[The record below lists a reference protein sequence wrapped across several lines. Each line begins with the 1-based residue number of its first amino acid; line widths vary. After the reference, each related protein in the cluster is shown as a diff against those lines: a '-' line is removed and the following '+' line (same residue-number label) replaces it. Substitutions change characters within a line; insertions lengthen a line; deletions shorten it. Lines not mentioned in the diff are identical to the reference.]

1 MPKSL
6 RRPVLLR
13 QSERGLID
21 PSKSKYALFILL
33 LIFLVAGMGCNALG
47 RPPTPNPESAPRLSD
62 DLRVQLGPRP
72 FYLIDRL
79 RPGPLREKLESCS
92 EGPFRRSRFS
102 IGHRGAPLQFPEH
115 TRESYLAAA
124 RMGAGVIECDVA
136 FTSDRELVC
145 RHSQCDLAT
154 TTNILETP
162 LAERCSEG
170 FNPAVFDAKT
180 QEWSQ
185 TASARCCT
193 SDLTLAEFRQ
203 LEGRM
208 DAANPYAT
216 TIADFLDATPRWRT
230 DLYANGGTLMSHLES
245 LELFRSLGVA
255 MTPELKSPEVE
266 MPFEGDYEQRD
277 YARQLLEAYRG
288 AGIPPER
295 AFFQSF
301 QPEDIRY
308 WLEIAPEYGARAI
321 LLVGEDPSAPTPPQA
336 YFDALYSEGFRT
348 IAPPISLL
356 LQVDE
361 QGDLRAS
368 EYAQRARASGLAI
381 VAWSAER
388 SGRIRDGRVE
398 GRERDFYLDPVLPAL
413 DDDGDL
419 FRIIDA
425 LVHQVGIVRLF
436 SDWPA
441 TSTYYANCFGL
452 D

>member
-1 MPKSL
+1 MSKSFRSPAL
-6 RRPVLLR
+6 PRSPRYGF
-13 QSERGLID
+13 SD
-21 PSKSKYALFILL
+21 PSTTGHALFIVSLILL
-33 LIFLVAGMGCNALG
+33 FAGIGCNALD
-47 RPPTPNPESAPRLSD
+47 RPSPRNPGSPSPPGDALS
-62 DLRVQLGPRP
+62 VQLGPRP

-79 RPGPLREKLESCS
+79 RPGTLREKLESCS
-92 EGPFRRSRFS
+92 EGPFRRSPFS
-102 IGHRGAPLQFPEH
+102 IGHRGAPMQFPEH

-124 RMGAGVIECDVA
+124 RMGAGVIECDVT
-136 FTSDRELVC
+136 FTADRELVC

-162 LAERCSEG
+162 LAGRCSEG
-170 FNPAVFDAKT
+170 FSPAVFDPAT
-180 QEWSQ
+180 QTLSQ
-185 TASARCCT
+185 QASARCCT

-208 DAANPYAT
+208 DASNPHAT
-216 TIADFLDATPRWRT
+216 TVSEFLEATPRWRT
-230 DLYANGGTLMSHLES
+230 DLYANGGTLMTHQDS
-245 LELFRSLGVA
+245 LELFETLGVA

-295 AFFQSF
+295 VFFQSF
-301 QPEDIRY
+301 DPEDIRY
-308 WLEIAPEYGARAI
+308 WLEVASEYGAQAI
-321 LLVGEDPSAPTPPQA
+321 LLVGEDPHAPVPSQGH
-336 YFDALYSEGFRT
+336 FDALYSEGFRT
-348 IAPPISLL
+348 IAPPISALL
-356 LQVDE
+356 RVDE
-361 QGDLRAS
+361 HGALRAS
-368 EYAQRARASGLAI
+368 EYAQRAQTAGFAI

-398 GRERDFYLDPVLPAL
+398 GRARDFYLGPILSAL

-419 FRIIDA
+419 FRVIDA
-425 LVHQVGIVRLF
+425 LVQEVGIVRLF

-441 TSTYYANCFGL
+441 SSTYYANCFGL